1 MDQNLKLDAV
11 QFLKET
17 LANMRSNSIPS
28 SSYADHEDLLVS
40 LKTLQGQIEILQSFV
55 NALKAH
61 E

>member
-11 QFLKET
+11 QFLKVS
-17 LANMRSNSIPS
+17 LANMRSCSIP

>member
-28 SSYADHEDLLVS
+28 NYADLEDLLAS
-40 LKTLQGQIEILQSFV
+40 LKTLQGQIETLQSFV